1 MTAGAGQAGKRDMH
15 ARFVLGG
22 RPSHGKSLCCLQ
34 SATHEAFTMTK
45 EAPEHAPPTRERDG
59 ATRPEDLSD
68 ERLLERLALHQD
80 QAAFAALVRRH
91 GPRVRAACLRCLRD
105 RHAADDACQ
114 ETFLVLLRN
123 AGSLGQPE
131 RLAGWLYGVARR
143 IALHAKA
150 RAARREEREAGAFVV
165 PVADPVA
172 EAARRDLCAAVAAAV
187 DDLPGRYRK
196 ALVLHYWEGKTSQ
209 EIARQVGCPL
219 GSMSWRLGQGRV
231 LVHRR
236 LRALAIAST

>member
-1 MTAGAGQAGKRDMH
+1 
-15 ARFVLGG
+15 
-22 RPSHGKSLCCLQ
+22 
-34 SATHEAFTMTK
+34 MTK

-80 QAAFAALVRRH
+80 PAAFAVLVRRH
-91 GPRVRAACLRCLRD
+91 GPCVQAACVRCLGD

-123 AGSLGQPE
+123 AGSLGQPD
-131 RLAGWLYGVARR
+131 RLAGWLYGVAWRV
-143 IALHAKA
+143 ALRAKT
-150 RAARREEREAGAFVV
+150 RAARRGECEARAATELVG
-165 PVADPVA
+165 DPIA
-172 EAARRDLCAAVAAAV
+172 EATWRDLCAAVAAAV
-187 DDLPGRYRK
+187 DDLPGRYRE
-196 ALVLHYWEGKTSQ
+196 ALVLHYWEGKTSE

-219 GSMSWRLGQGRV
+219 GSMSWRLGRGRE

-236 LRALAIAST
+236 LRELAIEST

>member
-1 MTAGAGQAGKRDMH
+1 
-15 ARFVLGG
+15 
-22 RPSHGKSLCCLQ
+22 
-34 SATHEAFTMTK
+34 MTK

-68 ERLLERLALHQD
+68 KRLLERLALHQD

-123 AGSLGQPE
+123 AGSLGQPD
-131 RLAGWLYGVARR
+131 RLAGWLYGVAWRV
-143 IALHAKA
+143 ALRAKA
-150 RAARREEREAGAFVV
+150 RAARRGECEVRPAAERVG
-165 PVADPVA
+165 DPVA
-172 EAARRDLCAAVAAAV
+172 EATRRDLCAAVAAAV
-187 DDLPGRYRK
+187 YDLPERYRQ
-196 ALVLHYWEGKTSQ
+196 ALVLHYWEGKTSE
-209 EIARQVGCPL
+209 EIAQQVGCPL
-219 GSMSWRLGQGRV
+219 GSMSWRLGRGRE

-236 LRALAIAST
+236 LRELAIEST